1 MADRKE
7 YYSKLEKD
15 VKSWYIDLFTTDH
28 EDLSKMRKKLLEM
41 MDNADNLKIET
52 VESHNFLIETIRTQI
67 EVALDSIDNAIYQIN
82 EVKEELKS
90 S

>member
-7 YYSKLEKD
+7 HYSNLEKD

-28 EDLSKMRKKLLEM
+28 EDLSKIRKKLLDM
-41 MDNADNLKIET
+41 MDNADNLKIENL
-52 VESHNFLIETIRTQI
+52 ESHNFLIETIRTQI
-67 EVALDSIDNAIYQIN
+67 EVALDSVDNAIYQIN
-82 EVKEELKS
+82 EVNEELKS